1 MRHILEQLDDFLLLF
16 EDLLRHHHG
25 VFRKYCECNLV
36 LDDQHLML
44 VLLDQHLRLRVDGL
58 TSLELED
65 IHVLLQHE
73 EERTVRWKPG
83 HQKAAENS
91 LGDADVLVADL
102 GQRGLRNH
110 VTDVRGNPSE
120 ELSKRRHFVSC
131 DEDG

>member
-1 MRHILEQLDDFLLLF
+1 
-16 EDLLRHHHG
+16 
-25 VFRKYCECNLV
+25 
-36 LDDQHLML
+36 ML

-73 EERTVRWKPG
+73 EERTVRWKRG
-83 HQKAAENS
+83 HQKAAENN